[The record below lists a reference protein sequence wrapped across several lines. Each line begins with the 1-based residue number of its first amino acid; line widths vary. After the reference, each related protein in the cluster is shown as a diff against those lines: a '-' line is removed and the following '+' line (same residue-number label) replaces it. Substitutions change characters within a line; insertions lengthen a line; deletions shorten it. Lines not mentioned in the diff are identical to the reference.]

1 MTVDTNLRNAAA
13 NVARY
18 FKSGTTHQ
26 EDGIYE
32 IDVQNYCDPVRFDFE
47 MEHIFHRTPLLGAVG
62 NEISEHGSFKTIEIV
77 GKPILLTRNK
87 EGVAKAF
94 LNVCRHR
101 GAKLVSD
108 GEGCAKRFV
117 CPYHAW
123 TYNTDG
129 QLTAIAHAKLFGE
142 VNLEDRGLIEL
153 PCEERAGL
161 IWIIATPGIALDLDA
176 HLGSFEKELA
186 LFDFSKAQRMCTQE
200 LPGGNWKLMVD
211 TYLENYHLGILHR
224 DTFAQVAAGDTANYE
239 RFGKH
244 QRMIAAYKSVGQLEE
259 PAKEWNLNDHFS
271 LNYVVFPNTILL
283 GAPQGF
289 TLFYVLPGDSVE
301 KSVTRIEHFVLE
313 PIQTEEQQQGFDQW
327 VGLIVAA
334 VRDEDYWIQD
344 TVQKNLKT
352 GANTTF
358 LFGKNEGGLHH
369 FHRTVDEVCDAGVK
383 RARSGL

>member
-1 MTVDTNLRNAAA
+1 MKQDSKLRQAASNLATYYKA
-13 NVARY
+13 
-18 FKSGTTHQ
+18 GTTYQ
-26 EDGIYE
+26 EDAVYEFDVSKYFDPERFETE
-32 IDVQNYCDPVRFDFE
+32 IDQ
-47 MEHIFHRTPLLGAVG
+47 IFHRTPLLGAVG
-62 NEISEHGSFKTIEIV
+62 NELSVQGSFKTIEIA

-101 GAKLVSD
+101 GAKLVAE
-108 GEGCAKRFV
+108 GEGCKKRFI

-129 QLTAIAHAKLFGE
+129 ELTAIAHEKLFGD
-142 VNLEDRGLIEL
+142 VNFEDRSLIEL
-153 PCEERAGL
+153 PCEERDGL
-161 IWIIATPGIALDLDA
+161 IWIIATPGIKLDLDE
-176 HLGSFEKELA
+176 HLGTFEKELA
-186 LFDFSKAQRMCTQE
+186 LFDFSKAERICTQE

-224 DTFAQVAAGDTANYE
+224 ETFAQVAAGDTANYE
-239 RFGKH
+239 RFGRH
-244 QRMIAAYKSVGQLEE
+244 QRMIAAYKSAKQLEE
-259 PAKEWNLNDHFS
+259 PAEEWDLNGHFS
-271 LNYVVFPNTILL
+271 LNYAVFPNTILL

-313 PIQTEEQQQGFDQW
+313 PIETEEQQQSFDQW

-369 FHRTVDEVCDAGVK
+369 FHRTVDEACTVGAK
-383 RARSGL
+383 LT